1 MKRFLLMMVLICGFF
16 SFVSRAEAYS
26 FPHKLNLT
34 FTGTHVEDIPDS
46 SDLNVSNWHIG
57 YKFTIFNA
65 ENCKTTIKIQMMH
78 LSGRFMSL
86 SIKDFEGDWPD
97 RTAQDVITLMP
108 RTYRLYF
115 ENSEGECKDIR
126 IKGTYGAIP
135 QIRKLMIISRPS
147 KRLREGQ
154 PFLPNRYEQQTDE
167 GGRI

>member
-1 MKRFLLMMVLICGFF
+1 
-16 SFVSRAEAYS
+16 
-26 FPHKLNLT
+26 
-34 FTGTHVEDIPDS
+34 
-46 SDLNVSNWHIG
+46 
-57 YKFTIFNA
+57 
-65 ENCKTTIKIQMMH
+65 
-78 LSGRFMSL
+78 MSL

-135 QIRKLMIISRPS
+135 QTYDYFSAFKKTPGRTT
-147 KRLREGQ
+147 
-154 PFLPNRYEQQTDE
+154 FLPNRYEQQTDE

>member
-34 FTGTHVEDIPDS
+34 VTGTHVEDIPDS

-135 QIRKLMIISRPS
+135 QTYDYFSAFKKTP
-147 KRLREGQ
+147 
-154 PFLPNRYEQQTDE
+154 
-167 GGRI
+167 GRTTLFAK

>member
-1 MKRFLLMMVLICGFF
+1 MKRFLLITVLVCGFF
-16 SFVSRAEAYS
+16 IFGSNAEAYS

-46 SDLNVSNWHIG
+46 DTNFSNWHIG
-57 YKFTIFNA
+57 YKFTIFDA

-86 SIKDFEGDWPD
+86 SIKDFEGNWPD

-115 ENSEGECKDIR
+115 ENTEGECKDIR

-135 QIRKLMIISRPS
+135 QTYDNFSAFSVIK
-147 KRLREGQ
+147 
-154 PFLPNRYEQQTDE
+154 D
-167 GGRI
+167 